1 MTVGNYN
8 LNQIWLQL
16 GKYQQQLRLAVVVL
30 LALYL
35 IAFAAEL
42 TWRLLPEPESNVT
55 NTGSAAGTSTAIST
69 NKNQVNLAQIKRLNL
84 FGDLTA
90 EPQAPEPEVTQA
102 PETNLNLTLSG
113 VVASS
118 DPKVAA
124 AIIENRGSQ
133 NVYGI
138 NEPIEG
144 TRAVLREVY
153 EDKVIIRNGNRN
165 ETLMLDGIDYNQST
179 SRPPATVN
187 RPQPSNR
194 QRTSTTNTR
203 EQRNTLSREMA
214 QATRDLQKTPT
225 SFTDYIAISPHR
237 REGQLQGY
245 RISPGKKP
253 KLFKAAGF
261 KAGDVVVEIN
271 GLDLTDPQQ
280 SLEAMQALR
289 SAQSLQLTV
298 NRGDNTVT
306 LYLDFPSQGTDI

>member
-8 LNQIWLQL
+8 LNQIWLQF
-16 GKYQQQLRLAVVVL
+16 GKYQQQLRLVLVIL

-42 TWRLLPEPESNVT
+42 TWRLLPEPETATTSNRT
-55 NTGSAAGTSTAIST
+55 QHSAAIATSSP
-69 NKNQVNLAQIKRLNL
+69 NNRVNLAQIKRLNL
-84 FGDLTA
+84 FGDLSA
-90 EPQAPEPEVTQA
+90 EPVVEQPTVTDA

-124 AIIENRGSQ
+124 AIIENRGKQ

-144 TRAVLREVY
+144 TRAILKEVY
-153 EDKVIIRNGNRN
+153 EDKVIIRNGSRN
-165 ETLMLDGIDYNQST
+165 ETLMLDGVDYNNST
-179 SRPPATVN
+179 TVRNN
-187 RPQPSNR
+187 RPR
-194 QRTSTTNTR
+194 TRTSTRPASNPR
-203 EQRNTLSREMA
+203 EQRNTLSKDIAE
-214 QATRDLQKTPT
+214 ATRELQKKPT
-225 SFTDYIAISPHR
+225 GFTDYIAISPYR
-237 REGQLQGY
+237 QDGQLQGY

-289 SAQSLQLTV
+289 RAQSLQLTV
-298 NRGDNTVT
+298 NRGEDRLT
-306 LYLDFPSQGTDI
+306 LYLDFPSEGLNI

>member
-16 GKYQQQLRLAVVVL
+16 GKYQQQLRLAAVVL
-30 LALYL
+30 LVLYL

-42 TWRLLPEPESNVT
+42 TWRLLPEPEST
-55 NTGSAAGTSTAIST
+55 ATSNTSVAGPSAAVSN
-69 NKNQVNLAQIKRLNL
+69 NKSQVNLTQIKRLNL

-90 EPQAPEPEVTQA
+90 EPSAPEPEVTQA

-124 AIIENRGSQ
+124 AIIENRGNQ

-144 TRAVLREVY
+144 TRAILKEVY

-165 ETLMLDGIDYNQST
+165 ETLMLDGIDYKQASNRQPARNT
-179 SRPPATVN
+179 RPRPVN
-187 RPQPSNR
+187 TNR
-194 QRTSTTNTR
+194 QRTNTTSKT
-203 EQRNTLSREMA
+203 EQRKTLSRDMA
-214 QATRDLQKTPT
+214 QATRELQKKPT
-225 SFTDYIAISPHR
+225 GFTDYIAISPYR

-253 KLFKAAGF
+253 QLFKAAGF
-261 KAGDVVVEIN
+261 RAGDVVVEIN

-280 SLEAMQALR
+280 SLEAMQAP
-289 SAQSLQLTV
+289 AQCRIITV
-298 NRGDNTVT
+298 NRQSG
-306 LYLDFPSQGTDI
+306 